1 MQKEN
6 NLTVGQWC
14 DHWFTANRHK
24 WNSNT
29 EGGYRNLIYSHII
42 PSIGSVAL
50 SDLTKQT
57 ITDFYDSLRCQGLS
71 ARSVWCV
78 HLLLRRCLDEA
89 AREQFIPYN
98 PVRLCQESKAEGYKA
113 APLRL
118 GQLQRY
124 LNAAEQLGVLPLI
137 YTGLSSGLRQ
147 CELITLSWADFHVR
161 YGYILKGQRLLTLN
175 EKVAYLYLSDDVE
188 VRNIRLG
195 LNWIYTTAVN
205 GSSCAMYRLAKEC
218 LKGEHI
224 KKNTA
229 SALEWFTRSAEGG
242 NPYAQYMLGKLYL
255 AGREVL
261 HDEDR
266 GVYWLTKSAEQD
278 NQYAQYLLNH
288 LEENRPPS
296 AMLAVTRLLHHMSRV
311 FRDNSVPK
319 SRPGGIQ
326 IDRKRLKKLQEKRM
340 ALGHKP
346 DDHEEQWPDMT
357 M

>member
-6 NLTVGQWC
+6 TMTVGQWC
-14 DHWFTANRHK
+14 GQWFIDNRPK
-24 WNSNT
+24 WNGNT
-29 EGGYRNLIYSHII
+29 EGGYRNLIYGHIL
-42 PSIGSVAL
+42 PNIGNVAL
-50 SDLTKQT
+50 SDLTEQT
-57 ITDFYDSLRCQGLS
+57 VTGFYDVLQSRGLS

-78 HLLLRRCLDEA
+78 HLLLRRCMDEA

-124 LNAAEQLGVLPLI
+124 LNATEQLGVLPLI

-161 YGYILKGQRLLTLN
+161 YRYILKGQRL
-175 EKVAYLYLSDDVE
+175 
-188 VRNIRLG
+188 
-195 LNWIYTTAVN
+195 
-205 GSSCAMYRLAKEC
+205 
-218 LKGEHI
+218 
-224 KKNTA
+224 
-229 SALEWFTRSAEGG
+229 
-242 NPYAQYMLGKLYL
+242 
-255 AGREVL
+255 
-261 HDEDR
+261 
-266 GVYWLTKSAEQD
+266 
-278 NQYAQYLLNH
+278 
-288 LEENRPPS
+288 EENRAPS
-296 AMLAVTRLLHHMSRV
+296 AMLAVTRLLHHMSRI

-340 ALGHKP
+340 ALGHKL